1 MTKEKFNELEDELE
15 DEILDIIFFKKIKKQ
30 IKDLKATATE
40 LEDVLDMDNMQMLCN
55 IKHIKKE
62 LNKFYKQLDNEIN

>member
-1 MTKEKFNELEDELE
+1 MKNETEYFEL
-15 DEILDIIFFKKIKKQ
+15 DDGFFKKIKKQ

-40 LEDVLDMDNMQMLCN
+40 LEDMLDMDNMQMLCN

-62 LNKFYKQLDNEIN
+62 LNKFNKQLDDEIN